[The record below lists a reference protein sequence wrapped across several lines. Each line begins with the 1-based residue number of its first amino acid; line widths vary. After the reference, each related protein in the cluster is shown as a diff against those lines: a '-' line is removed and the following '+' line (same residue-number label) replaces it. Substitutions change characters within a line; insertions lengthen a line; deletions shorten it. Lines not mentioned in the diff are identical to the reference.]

1 MLFFQMMYTISSPFN
16 SIQNTAE
23 RAIYANPSGRMD
35 ISRHISMVQSV
46 KWTPSVC
53 PCTNAFS
60 PSGHDFGL
68 YMVDQR
74 LRTVSQMQ
82 WKNKSVFA
90 SCSRKFFI
98 FCALFFANMR
108 QQNIYILQT
117 QLLQS
122 TSYFQLT
129 TIL

>member
-1 MLFFQMMYTISSPFN
+1 MYTISNPSN

-23 RAIYANPSGRMD
+23 PAIYVNPLGRMD

-46 KWTPSVC
+46 KWTLSAC

-60 PSGHDFGL
+60 RSGHDFGL
-68 YMVDQR
+68 NMVHR
-74 LRTVSQMQ
+74 RFRTVSQMQ
-82 WKNKSVFA
+82 WKNKSVFYT

-98 FCALFFANMR
+98 LCALFFANMR